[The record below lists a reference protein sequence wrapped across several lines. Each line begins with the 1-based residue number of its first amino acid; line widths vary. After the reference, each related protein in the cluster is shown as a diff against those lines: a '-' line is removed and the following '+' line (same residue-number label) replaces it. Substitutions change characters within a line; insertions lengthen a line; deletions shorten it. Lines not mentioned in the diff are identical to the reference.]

1 MLVQTKD
8 NWRKTM
14 ASRVMNA
21 DIFDVVNK
29 IYDSLPNGELKQM
42 ITSLED
48 TKTTQAEITESL
60 DSIQKG
66 LEDVK

>member
-1 MLVQTKD
+1 
-8 NWRKTM
+8 M

-21 DIFDVVNK
+21 DIFEQINK
-29 IYDSLPNGELKQM
+29 IYDSLPNGELKDM

-48 TKTTQAEITESL
+48 TRTKQAEITESM

-66 LEDVK
+66 LEDVR

>member
-1 MLVQTKD
+1 MLALTID

-21 DIFDVVNK
+21 DIFEQINK

-42 ITSLED
+42 ITNLED
-48 TKTTQAEITESL
+48 TRTKQAEITESL

-66 LEDVK
+66 LEDVR

>member
-1 MLVQTKD
+1 
-8 NWRKTM
+8 M

-48 TKTTQAEITESL
+48 TRTKQAEITESM

-66 LEDVK
+66 LEDVR

>member
-1 MLVQTKD
+1 
-8 NWRKTM
+8 M

-21 DIFDVVNK
+21 DIFEQINK
-29 IYDSLPNGELKQM
+29 IYDSLPNGELKDM
-42 ITSLED
+42 ITTLED

>member
-1 MLVQTKD
+1 
-8 NWRKTM
+8 M

-21 DIFDVVNK
+21 DIFEQINK
-29 IYDSLPNGELKQM
+29 IYDSLPNGELKEM

-48 TKTTQAEITESL
+48 TVAKQNEITESL

-66 LEDVK
+66 LEDVR

>member
-1 MLVQTKD
+1 
-8 NWRKTM
+8 M
-14 ASRVMNA
+14 ASRFEGSDRIMNA

-29 IYDSLPNGELKQM
+29 IYDSLPNGELKEM
-42 ITSLED
+42 ITTLED

>member
-1 MLVQTKD
+1 MLALTID

-21 DIFDVVNK
+21 DIFEQINK
-29 IYDSLPNGELKQM
+29 IYDALPNGELKQM
-42 ITSLED
+42 ITNLED
-48 TKTTQAEITESL
+48 TRTKQAEITESL

-66 LEDVK
+66 LEDVR

>member
-1 MLVQTKD
+1 
-8 NWRKTM
+8 M
-14 ASRVMNA
+14 ASRFEGSDRVMNA

-29 IYDSLPNGELKQM
+29 IYDSLPNGELKEM
-42 ITSLED
+42 ITTLED

>member
-1 MLVQTKD
+1 
-8 NWRKTM
+8 M

-21 DIFDVVNK
+21 DIFEQVNK
-29 IYDSLPNGELKQM
+29 IYDSLPNGELKEI

-48 TKTTQAEITESL
+48 TVAKQNEITESL

-66 LEDVK
+66 LEDVR

>member
-1 MLVQTKD
+1 
-8 NWRKTM
+8 M

-29 IYDSLPNGELKQM
+29 IYDSLPNGELKEM
-42 ITSLED
+42 ITTLED

>member
-1 MLVQTKD
+1 
-8 NWRKTM
+8 M

-21 DIFDVVNK
+21 DIFDAVNK

>member
-1 MLVQTKD
+1 
-8 NWRKTM
+8 M

>member
-1 MLVQTKD
+1 
-8 NWRKTM
+8 M

-21 DIFDVVNK
+21 DIFEQINK
-29 IYDSLPNGELKQM
+29 IYDALPNGELKDM

-48 TKTTQAEITESL
+48 TKTKQAEITESL

-66 LEDVK
+66 LEDVR